1 METYRFSYVKSL
13 FQERRDI
20 CGRLKEMLL
29 NGGCHL
35 IEVAAYVTRG
45 GRIIQVAPRGGTW
58 AEIYSSSS
66 HEIKLQAL
74 HF

>member
-20 CGRLKEMLL
+20 YGRLKEMLL

-45 GRIIQVAPRGGTW
+45 GRIIEVASSGGTW
-58 AEIYSSSS
+58 AEFDGNLAR
-66 HEIKLQAL
+66 EIKLQAL